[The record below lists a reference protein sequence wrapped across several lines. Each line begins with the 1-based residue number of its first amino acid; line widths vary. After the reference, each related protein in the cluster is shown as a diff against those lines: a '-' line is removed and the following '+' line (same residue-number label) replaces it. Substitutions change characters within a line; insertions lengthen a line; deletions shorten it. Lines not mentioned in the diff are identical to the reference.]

1 MTVYEFHRLVAPEKK
16 PLQETDQFWV
26 NFDPVDIN
34 YQLKKYDVL
43 VGIGHRHE
51 KAVLGKELHTLL
63 FECHCLSFCLSGCL
77 TRRMEKV
84 GIPFWDLASL
94 PTPE

>member
-1 MTVYEFHRLVAPEKK
+1 MLENVIPTLPRPMTVYDFHRLVAPEKK

-43 VGIGHRHE
+43 VGIGEQLPEKSLDEFE
-51 KAVLGKELHTLL
+51 KAQ
-63 FECHCLSFCLSGCL
+63 
-77 TRRMEKV
+77 KV
-84 GIPFWDLASL
+84 SWTTFQS
-94 PTPE
+94 E